1 MNPAAKAVN
10 IKEENQMKKLMA
22 MILCLMLVLT
32 TAAFAQEANTELK
45 AHLRVLYPGT
55 SDLEYEIA
63 DDIAAVMAEKYP
75 NIEVEFMFLSWA
87 DMELKM
93 ASMVQ
98 IQDYP
103 DVTQIQDIA
112 NAVAMNALEPI
123 QPWIEKSE
131 MFTMDNFNA
140 AGIAKMSID
149 GTLYAVPMS
158 LIPYSHIYNAELF
171 EQAGVDAA
179 AIKTWADVVDAAKKI
194 SELGEGYYGFAMAN
208 GGEGRFAFRDFMMM
222 ALTNGI
228 DPSNTSDEAK
238 QAYIE
243 TLQLV
248 ADLAPYMPD
257 SCSTWLYPDLYKA
270 WETGKIGMM
279 HTGGYYTAN
288 AVPHGIN
295 NMNFTHLLTLP
306 AGPSAEKSAAMI
318 GGNAYAMFAGSTQ
331 KEAAWAFI
339 EVAMSPEIVG
349 KLCGSMNA
357 AAVDYIAEDI
367 LVEWADKAYAS
378 YGENVGAQHV
388 ALIAEFQAAANE
400 VGIPM
405 PTITGQS
412 AMEKVVQGALVK
424 LINGEITVEAAYDE
438 IKAGIEEVKASL

>member
-1 MNPAAKAVN
+1 
-10 IKEENQMKKLMA
+10 MKKLMA
-22 MILCLMLVLT
+22 MFLCLMLIFS
-32 TAAFAQEANTELK
+32 ASAFAQEANTELT

-63 DDIAAVMAEKYP
+63 DDIANAMAEKYP

-87 DMELKM
+87 DIELKI
-93 ASMVQ
+93 ASM
-98 IQDYP
+98 IQVHDYP

-112 NAVAMNALEPI
+112 NAVAMDALEPM
-123 QPWIEKSE
+123 QPWIEQSD
-131 MFTMDNFNA
+131 MFTMDNFNSA
-140 AGIAKMSID
+140 CIEKMSVD

-158 LIPYSHIYNAELF
+158 LIPYSHIYNADLF
-171 EQAGVDAA
+171 EQANIDVES
-179 AIKTWADVVDAAKKI
+179 IKTWDDIVAAAKAI
-194 SELGEGYYGFAMAN
+194 YELGDGYYGFAMAN
-208 GGEGRFAFRDFMMM
+208 GGEGRFSFRDFMMM
-222 ALTNGI
+222 SLTNGI
-228 DPSNTSDEAK
+228 DPSDTSEESK

-248 ADLAPYMPD
+248 ADLAPYMPE
-257 SCSTWLYPDLYKA
+257 SCSTWLYPELFKA
-270 WETGKIGMM
+270 WESGKIGMM

-288 AVPHGIN
+288 VITHGVT
-295 NMNFTHLLTLP
+295 NMDFTHLLTLP
-306 AGPSAEKSAAMI
+306 AGPSSDKSAAMI
-318 GGNAYAMFAGSTQ
+318 GGNAYAMFKGSTQ

-357 AAVDYIAEDI
+357 AAVDYIPEET
-367 LVEWADKAYAS
+367 LVEWADKAYSS
-378 YGENVGAQHV
+378 YGEDIGAKHV
-388 ALIAEFQAAANE
+388 ALIAEFSEAADE

-405 PTITGQS
+405 PTIAGQS

-438 IKAGIEEVKASL
+438 IKAGIDEVKASL